1 MKKRVIAVGAWVVLM
16 LCSLSFGE
24 EVTFLPTA
32 AISDDWIAH
41 VYAKITEE
49 GLEITVRHQYEAG
62 GRVLMYE
69 DISVSIVDGE
79 RTRAVRIPER
89 GPIPMAA
96 MAGLAYVPFTVH
108 VDAKEIR
115 AVNVRVG
122 DLVVSLVPSVKTGAD
137 TSKSVP
143 QEKTKDKPVK

>member
-1 MKKRVIAVGAWVVLM
+1 
-16 LCSLSFGE
+16 
-24 EVTFLPTA
+24 
-32 AISDDWIAH
+32 
-41 VYAKITEE
+41 
-49 GLEITVRHQYEAG
+49 
-62 GRVLMYE
+62 MYE
-69 DISVSIVDGE
+69 DVSVSIVDGE
-79 RTRAVRIPER
+79 RTRAVRIPEK
-89 GPIPMAA
+89 GVITFAA
-96 MAGLAYVPFTVH
+96 MAGMAQASFTVH

>member
-1 MKKRVIAVGAWVVLM
+1 MKKRGIAVGAWAVLM
-16 LCSLSFGE
+16 LCSSSFGE

-32 AISDDWIAH
+32 FIADDWIAH
-41 VYAKITEE
+41 VYAKVTKE
-49 GLEITVRHQYEAG
+49 GIEIRVHYQFEAG

-69 DISVSIVDGE
+69 DVSVSIVDGE
-79 RTRAVRIPER
+79 RTRAVRIPEK
-89 GPIPMAA
+89 GVITFAA
-96 MAGLAYVPFTVH
+96 MAGMAQASFTVH

-143 QEKTKDKPVK
+143 QEKTQDKPVK